1 MAALFY
7 VATLS
12 PLLGFIMLYTFRYS
26 FVADHYQYVASL
38 GPVAL
43 AAAGISLALGRLGKR
58 RPFLKPVC
66 YGVLLLALGV
76 LTWRQS
82 AMYSDAET
90 LWRTTIARNPNS
102 FMAHNNLGS
111 VFLEMG
117 RVDDAILQ
125 FQTTLDLHPDH
136 ANAHYNLGNALLQ
149 KGRVDEAIAHFQK
162 TLDLQPNYA
171 NAHNNLGNVLLQIG
185 RVDEAIVH
193 FQKALDL
200 QPDHANAHNNL
211 GNALLQ
217 KGRVDEAIA
226 HYQRAVDFLPDSAD
240 AHYNLGNALLQRG
253 RINEAVAQYLET
265 LEIQPHFAEVQKN
278 LGRIA
283 WVLATCPEASVR
295 NGATAIELAE
305 RVASLTTGSDPVIM
319 GTLAAAYAEAG
330 RFAEA
335 VTTAQQ
341 ALQMADSQSNAVL
354 ANALRSQLKLYE
366 AGSPFRDP
374 GQAELSPGPSR

>member
-1 MAALFY
+1 M
-7 VATLS
+7 
-12 PLLGFIMLYTFRYS
+12 
-26 FVADHYQYVASL
+26 
-38 GPVAL
+38 
-43 AAAGISLALGRLGKR
+43 
-58 RPFLKPVC
+58 
-66 YGVLLLALGV
+66 
-76 LTWRQS
+76 
-82 AMYSDAET
+82 
-90 LWRTTIARNPNS
+90 RN
-102 FMAHNNLGS
+102 
-111 VFLEMG
+111 
-117 RVDDAILQ
+117 Q

-149 KGRVDEAIAHFQK
+149 NGRVDEAIAHFQK
-162 TLDLQPNYA
+162 ALDLQPNYA

-211 GNALLQ
+211 GNALLR

-226 HYQRAVDFLPDSAD
+226 HYQRAVDILPDSAD

-253 RINEAVAQYLET
+253 RINEAVAQYLEA
-265 LEIQPHFAEVQKN
+265 LEIQPGFAEVQKN

-283 WVLATCPEASVR
+283 WVLATCPEASIR

-305 RVASLTTGSDPVIM
+305 RVASLTGGSDPVIM

-341 ALQMADSQSNAVL
+341 ALRLADSQSNTVL
-354 ANALRSQLKLYE
+354 ADALRSQLKFYQ

-374 GQAELSPGPSR
+374 SQAGLSPERSR